1 MILQLDKGS
10 VNNYILSV
18 PSSLGPLIYMRVW
31 HDNSGPGSEA
41 DWFLDR
47 IVMTDLQADTT

>member
-1 MILQLDKGS
+1 M
-10 VNNYILSV
+10 NNYILSV